1 MNNNHKYRPSPATAI
16 ALLALFVS
24 LGGSAYAIN
33 KIGTNQI
40 RDGAVTKPKL
50 AKTIK
55 RQLAR
60 SAKPGPPGQQ
70 GQRGI
75 QGTTGPTGYTGPQG
89 VTGDAGLVDPNRLY
103 EVTAT
108 RTGSGIV
115 TATCNTGDWVLT
127 GWTWGSNV
135 VATTS
140 MGPQNA
146 RREWR
151 AEIVLGNE
159 ASTGSVTATCHDTQ

>member
-1 MNNNHKYRPSPATAI
+1 MKGNRRHWPSPATAI

-40 RDGAVTKPKL
+40 RNGAVTKPKL
-50 AKTIK
+50 ATNIK
-55 RQLAR
+55 RQLDRKAHPGAR
-60 SAKPGPPGQQ
+60 GVQGPT
-70 GQRGI
+70 GI
-75 QGTTGPTGYTGPQG
+75 TGPTGTTGHQG
-89 VTGDAGLVDPNRLY
+89 DPGADGIVDPNRLY

-108 RTGSGIV
+108 RTGSGAV

-135 VATTS
+135 VATAS

-151 AEIVLGNE
+151 AEIILGSE
-159 ASTGSVTATCHDTQ
+159 ASTGSVTATCYDA